1 MKDALFTVEIAV
13 EGENDP
19 LILNNISNVL
29 AKDLKINLQSFSLD
43 SGEGMFRGRM
53 KITVKD
59 TSHLD
64 ILLARLATIKGVY
77 RVNRVESY
85 L

>member
-1 MKDALFTVEIAV
+1 
-13 EGENDP
+13 
-19 LILNNISNVL
+19 
-29 AKDLKINLQSFSLD
+29 
-43 SGEGMFRGRM
+43 MFRGRM